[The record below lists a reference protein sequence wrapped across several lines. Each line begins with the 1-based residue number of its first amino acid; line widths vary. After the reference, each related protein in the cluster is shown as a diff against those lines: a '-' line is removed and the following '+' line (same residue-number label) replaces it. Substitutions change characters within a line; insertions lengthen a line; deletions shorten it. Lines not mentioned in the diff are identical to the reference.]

1 MMEEDN
7 LTEEEKHKIWMKNSG
22 YLYDRLMIQKLKWP
36 SLTFQWLPF
45 K

>member
-1 MMEEDN
+1 MEDDN
-7 LTEEEKHKIWMKNSG
+7 LTEEEKHQIWMKNSG